1 MLQVII
7 SIQSVNTSN
16 KKNKKKAGQMLIPTK
31 VTFANYKEGKD
42 GQKKVKHIFPKIFHY
57 QN

>member
-16 KKNKKKAGQMLIPTK
+16 KKRVGQMLIPTK

-42 GQKKVKHIFPKIFHY
+42 GPKKVKHIFSKIVHY